1 MSVISC
7 ASLTSALKSNQ
18 SNVRVLDLS
27 SNKLKN
33 SGVKLLSDL
42 LKNPHCRLETLK
54 LVVGLIQSML
64 LKQYCTQHRQANTIA
79 MLGFPSHFYLQAD
92 YANQTDI

>member
-1 MSVISC
+1 MSEISC
-7 ASLTSALKSNQ
+7 ASLTSALKCNH

-54 LVVGLIQSML
+54 SVVGLIQSML
-64 LKQYCTQHRQANTIA
+64 LKQYCTKHRQANTHVGVS
-79 MLGFPSHFYLQAD
+79 LPFLPLS
-92 YANQTDI
+92 